1 MLNTAGTRAKL
12 RVNLMP
18 SMAAFEPRAWNACAN
33 PGECPAAVPGPVP
46 LPAYNP
52 FVSHEF
58 LLALEQSGSATLAT
72 GWAPAHLAV
81 EDDGGELVGVA
92 PVYVK
97 SHSQGEY
104 VFDHAFADALE
115 RAGERYYPKI
125 QVSVPFTPATGR
137 RFLVRPGPCAEQARL
152 ALAQGLVGLMRQIEA
167 SSVHVTFLT
176 REEQEFLA
184 SSGLGF
190 LARSDIQFHWE
201 NEGGWKTF
209 DDFLGSFSSNRRK
222 NVRRERRDALAA
234 GLTVE
239 WITGTDITEAHWDA
253 FWEFYQDTGSRK
265 WGAPYLTRDF
275 FSRVGASMPDKIL
288 LIFAMRGGHPIAGA
302 LNFIGG
308 DTLFGRYWGCTEEH
322 AFLHFEVCYY
332 QAVDFALARGLKR
345 VEAGA
350 QGGHK
355 LARGYRP
362 VITRSAH
369 AFAHPGL
376 ERAAADYLKR
386 ERRQIEH
393 AREELDAE
401 SPYKSA
407 AEEQ

>member
-1 MLNTAGTRAKL
+1 MPDTADTTAKL
-12 RVNLMP
+12 RLKLIHDMN
-18 SMAAFEPRAWNACAN
+18 AFPAEAWNACAN
-33 PGECPAAVPGPVP
+33 PAESAF
-46 LPAYNP
+46 NP
-52 FVSHEF
+52 FLAHEF
-58 LLALEQSGSATLAT
+58 LVALEQSGSATAET

-81 EDDGGELVGVA
+81 EADDGELLGA
-92 PVYVK
+92 ATAYVK

-115 RAGERYYPKI
+115 RAGGRYYPKI
-125 QVSVPFTPATGR
+125 QVSVPFTPATGQR
-137 RFLVRPGPCAEQARL
+137 LLVKPGPHAEQVRL
-152 ALAQGLVGLMRQIEA
+152 MLAQGLIGLMRTIEA
-167 SSVHVTFLT
+167 SSVHVTFT
-176 REEQEFLA
+176 TEDEQAFLA
-184 SSGLGF
+184 SSELGF

-201 NEGGWKTF
+201 NDEGWATF
-209 DDFLGSFSSNRRK
+209 DDFLASLASRKRK
-222 NVRRERRDALAA
+222 NVKRERRDALAD
-234 GLTVE
+234 GLTVQ
-239 WITGTDITEAHWDA
+239 WVTGADITETHWDV
-253 FWEFYQDTGSRK
+253 FWEFYQDTGARK
-265 WGAPYLTRDF
+265 WGTPYLRREF
-275 FSRVGASMPDKIL
+275 FSQIGQSMPESIL
-288 LIFAMRGGHPIAGA
+288 LIFAMRDGHPIAGA

-332 QAVDFALARGLKR
+332 QAVDFALSRGLKR

-362 VITRSAH
+362 VITRSVH

-386 ERRQIEH
+386 ERRQIEF

-407 AEEQ
+407 NEDE